1 MLSLLRRTS
10 LAASAL
16 ALLAAVPPNPN
27 VTLTSRALTVLETDG
42 HIVSTATLCPGFE
55 FSQFGRT
62 GPQFSPDQH
71 WILVD
76 VLGPYEPGNVGRNHA
91 LIHVATGR
99 LVTSANFQKYLGV
112 PATLET
118 LAWAS
123 GERETLRYHDGKTA
137 SLREPPRNLPE
148 QRCAPA
154 TPAVRGAARL
164 WRSDMHG

>member
-1 MLSLLRRTS
+1 MLSPRAGLVL
-10 LAASAL
+10 SAV
-16 ALLAAVPPNPN
+16 ALLGALPPNPN

-42 HIVSTATLCPGFE
+42 HIISTATLCPGFE
-55 FSQFGRT
+55 FSQFGPT

-76 VLGPYEPGNVGRNHA
+76 VLGPYQPGNVGRNHV

-99 LVTSANFQKYLGV
+99 IVTSANFQTYLGV

-123 GERETLRYHDGKTA
+123 GERQTLRYHDGKTA
-137 SLREPPRNLPE
+137 ALREPSRDLPE

-154 TPAVRGAARL
+154 APAARGVGRL
-164 WRSDMHG
+164 WRSDSHG